1 MIRQW
6 VSPSP
11 RRKRL
16 LGVAAVL
23 LGVVGLV
30 WLVAAAELGPGA
42 GGAWLRVE
50 SRDLVLG
57 IDTEGE
63 LRAVD
68 SVLIGPPQLRRFWN
82 FQISM
87 IAPEGS
93 EVAAGQPVLG
103 FDTTELDQRLRQS
116 VAEADAAEKEL
127 EKAVTDLDIQRR
139 RLALRLEEARARLRQ
154 TELKGAASAA
164 VTAVIELQKARID
177 KRFAEGEIA
186 SLEASVEQHRI
197 RTRMELATLE
207 SKLELARAKVV
218 DQRSAIE
225 QMTVKAPR
233 AGTLVLR
240 SDWRGQKKQVGDR
253 VWRAEK
259 VLEIPDLSAMEG
271 AGEVDEQAA
280 GRLAEGLPV
289 TFRLD
294 AYPDREYRARVALIR
309 RAVQA
314 KSFQNPSKIVKL
326 TLELEE
332 TDSERMRPG
341 MRFVG
346 TIAAETLED
355 VLAVPAVCVASD
367 EGGAF
372 VEVRSGPAGLFGR
385 RKVYPELGRR
395 NEEYVEVLSGLE
407 PGERV
412 LRRVARE
419 ETG

>member
-1 MIRQW
+1 MILEWIAPGR
-6 VSPSP
+6 

-16 LGVAAVL
+16 VGLAVGV

-30 WLVAAAELGPGA
+30 RLAAVTELAPG
-42 GGAWLRVE
+42 GGGTWLRVE

-87 IAPEGS
+87 IAPEGT
-93 EVAAGQPVLG
+93 EVVAGQPVLG

-116 VAEADAAEKEL
+116 MAEADAADKEL
-127 EKAVTDLDIQRR
+127 EKAVTDLDIQGR

-154 TELKGAASAA
+154 TELKVAASAA
-164 VTAVIELQKARID
+164 VTAAVELEKARID
-177 KRFAEGEIA
+177 KRLAEGEIA

-207 SKLELARAKVV
+207 SKLELARAKVA

-225 QMTVKAPR
+225 RMTVKAPR

-240 SDWRGQKKQVGDR
+240 SDWQGRKKQVGDR

-271 AGEVDEQAA
+271 AAEVDEQAA

-294 AYPDREYRARVALIR
+294 AYPDHEYRARVALIR

-314 KSFQNPSKIVKL
+314 RSRQNPSKIVKL
-326 TLELEE
+326 TLELEA
-332 TDSERMRPG
+332 TDTERMRPG

-346 TIAAETLED
+346 AIAAETLED

-372 VEVRSGPAGLFGR
+372 VEVRSGPGGLFGS

-395 NEEYVEVLSGLE
+395 NDDYVEVLSGLE
-407 PGERV
+407 PGDRV
-412 LRRVARE
+412 RRRVVGE